1 MHVRGRSNVAKRVLL
16 QAAAFN
22 LALILRS
29 LIKAGSPRSLADLK
43 IAFFCDLWGL
53 VEIFL
58 PFSTC
63 TVGHLSL
70 ISRQDNV
77 TLSRLAISRFRSTRC
92 GKRRSDTGCYNPL
105 RYHVA

>member
-77 TLSRLAISRFRSTRC
+77 TVSRWAISRFRSARC
-92 GKRRSDTGCYNPL
+92 RKRHSDTGC
-105 RYHVA
+105 